1 MLNEGKIKKI
11 LWILAIFTL
20 IFYMLTIWLLFS
32 LTTEINNVIRVK
44 HLIVFGFSI
53 LFTLTANIFLF
64 SFMVIF
70 SYNFLEK
77 TKQTQR

>member
-20 IFYMLTIWLLFS
+20 VFYMLTIWLLFS